1 MNYEHIEQAYDLL
14 LENTQIIQNNLGT
27 NIYDALIEQNA
38 AYLAAHSELEVV
50 AKNNQELRQLQLTK
64 EEWRRVY
71 QFIFIKANQTEPLQY
86 NHQFTPD
93 SIGFILTFLLDQ
105 LVVDEEVRVL
115 EIGSGTGNLAQTIL
129 NASQKK
135 LDYMGIEIDDLLI
148 DLSASIADVIGA
160 EISFVQGDA
169 VRPQILKE
177 SQVILADLPIGYY
190 PDDKIAERYKVA
202 SSKEHTY
209 AHHLLMEQ
217 SLKYLEKDGY
227 AMLLAP
233 NHLLTSQQSDLL
245 KVWLQEEAA
254 IVAMI
259 ALPSTLFSQQ
269 SMAKSLFILQ
279 KKTAR
284 PLSPFVYP
292 LQSLQEKEELQ
303 KFMMNFK
310 KWKQENAI

>member
-190 PDDKIAERYKVA
+190 PDDKIAERYNVA

-254 IVAMI
+254 IIAMI

>member
-190 PDDKIAERYKVA
+190 PDDKIAERYNVA